1 MAKAS
6 HWETEKAMETQDNI
20 HKRESEDLRGLYSC
34 ARAVKRRMNS
44 ALQKCGCGNF
54 RGEPRNCRN
63 FLCLGGKNIMAQA
76 QIGTDPHEKTRL
88 ELEQKF
94 AKEYSKASDEELL
107 AYLRRQ
113 AQELGRLP
121 EKADITGYQLIK
133 SRFGPWPRVLEKAGL
148 KPPTQRKTMREKR
161 EATRRRRKE
170 YKKQEEMK
178 TKERNENEA

>member
-34 ARAVKRRMNS
+34 VRAVKRRMNS

-54 RGEPRNCRN
+54 RGRTPELPQFFMLRRET
-63 FLCLGGKNIMAQA
+63 MAQA
-76 QIGTDPHEKTRL
+76 QIITDPQEKTRL

-94 AKEYSKASDEELL
+94 AKEHSKASDEELL
-107 AYLRRQ
+107 AYLRQR

-170 YKKQEEMK
+170 YKKQEKMK